1 MHALRMWKYAWKKK
15 NLSWRRGAARSRM
28 VRMQCCCF
36 IGVLSVSNF
45 VCWCINVCVRVCMYV
60 CIAHMCTQ
68 NTKNAVLD
76 LLAGRQVILIM
87 SSTAQD
93 CMRSQT
99 LCVHAYV
106 CVCVY
111 ACMHVCMHVSHTC
124 VPNTKN
130 AVLDLLAGRQVILIM
145 SSTAQRALESQT

>member
-1 MHALRMWKYAWKKK
+1 
-15 NLSWRRGAARSRM
+15 
-28 VRMQCCCF
+28 
-36 IGVLSVSNF
+36 
-45 VCWCINVCVRVCMYV
+45 MYV

-93 CMRSQT
+93 CMRLQT

-130 AVLDLLAGRQVILIM
+130 AVLDLLARQVTLQGIM
-145 SSTAQRALESQT
+145 